1 MMNFKNELAPFA
13 QAQGRLHNILP
24 AFIMAVA
31 WLETGGGTS
40 SLCTKANNLF
50 SIKGEFNGDSITL
63 PTSEYLHGK
72 WVKVNAKFRKY
83 PNFEGSVIDFCELI
97 KNGVSWDRNKY
108 NKAVIGV
115 HDLDQ
120 VCYNFGRTGYM
131 TDPAYSGK
139 LLAVIKSEHLA
150 VYNALP
156 QQPHPAEIHPAHVSL
171 VDYLKSEGKDSS
183 FAARAIFAKRFKMKG
198 YQGTAAQ
205 NNLLLQHLKEGK

>member
-1 MMNFKNELAPFA
+1 MNFKNELAPYA
-13 QAQGRLHNILP
+13 QAQGKLYNILP

-40 SLCTKANNLF
+40 QLCTKANNLF
-50 SIKGEFNGDSITL
+50 SIKGEYNGDSITL
-63 PTSEYLHGK
+63 PTSEYLHEK
-72 WVKVNAKFRKY
+72 WVKVNAEFRKY
-83 PNFEGSVIDFCELI
+83 PNYEGSVIDFCNLM

-139 LLAVIKSEHLA
+139 LLAVIKSENLA

-156 QQPHPAEIHPAHVSL
+156 QQPHPAETHPATLSL
-171 VDYLKSEGKDSS
+171 VDYLKGQGKHSS
-183 FAARAIFAKRFKMKG
+183 FAARALFAKKYAIKNYR
-198 YQGTAAQ
+198 GTAEQ
-205 NNLLLQHLKEGK
+205 NLSILHHLKEGK